1 MDTRKALA
9 LLAYL
14 AVTGEAQRR
23 ESVAALLWPEYD
35 HSHALGALRR
45 TLTSLRRALC
55 DECLEINRETVDI
68 APGANLQFDLARFR
82 RLVSMARTH
91 LSQTSNT
98 IHDCLD
104 ELVEASTLYRDHFM
118 AGFSLRDSPEFDD
131 WQFFQAEALRQELSW
146 VLERLVHG
154 YSELGDYET
163 AIPYA
168 HRWLAMDNLH
178 EPAHRQLMQL
188 FAWSGRR
195 GAALHQYQE
204 CVRILDEELGVAPLE
219 ETTALYEL
227 IRENRLEP
235 PPVIERLHGE
245 PPVPSLSQP
254 PGAVKSPPDGARPY
268 PLVGRS
274 EEWRALLQAYQA
286 VGPDGRLV
294 VLEGEAGIGKT
305 RLAEDFL
312 AQVQA
317 GGGQVFSARCYEGET
332 HLAFAPIVEGL
343 RSLLK
348 RRAGAPWHPA
358 LPDSALVESSRL
370 VPELAGLRP
379 GLGSPQPLEG
389 PGAQNR
395 FLEGLA
401 QTILAAVSDGAP
413 GVIFLDDLHWADEAS
428 LDLLTYL
435 VRRLQGRPA
444 LLLIAWR
451 GEDLPAEHR
460 LRRLLAE
467 SQRSGR
473 AGLLS
478 LSRLSEATVSD
489 LLQAVAPG
497 QDSLHEFGRRLFQE
511 TEGLPF
517 FIIEYL
523 HLIGKAGENAG
534 AQDWSMPGGVRD
546 LLHSRLA
553 QLSETARQLL
563 QAAAV
568 IGRAFDYE
576 VLRSASG
583 RSEEEGVA
591 GMEELAARGLIREFR
606 APAGAAEGEL
616 QRPLFDFSHD
626 KLRLLVYEEISLAR
640 RRLLHRRAAE
650 VLLSRPRAEI
660 PAVSAQIAHHYRQAG
675 NAEAAAEYYLR
686 AGRYARA
693 LFANTEAL
701 AHFGQALALGHPDR
715 AWLNEAVGDLQVLQ
729 GEYNAARA
737 SYETAQALN
746 SDQRSGLARLEHKL
760 GDLHHRLG
768 NWERAEAH
776 FRSALEA
783 SEGVEGARVRAEIYS
798 DWSRTMLHRGENDR
812 ALEFARRALALAEEA
827 ADDGALSQAHN
838 MLGILSRNGGDLEAA
853 RRHLVESLQ
862 FAGSAG
868 HPEAR
873 VAALNNL
880 ALVHAARDDY
890 TEAVEAARGALE
902 ACLLTGDRHREAALH
917 NNLADLYHALG
928 QAELAMEHL
937 RRAVVIFSEIGEE
950 GGTANPEIWKLMEW

>member
-14 AVTGEAQRR
+14 AVSGEAQRR
-23 ESVAALLWPEYD
+23 ETLAALLWPEYD

-55 DECLEINRETVDI
+55 DECLEISRETVEI

-82 RLVSMARTH
+82 RLVTGARAH
-91 LSQTSNT
+91 LAQGNPVR
-98 IHDCLD
+98 DCLE

-146 VLERLVHG
+146 VLERLVQG
-154 YSELGDYET
+154 YSEVGDYDT

-168 HRWLAMDNLH
+168 QRWLVMDNLH
-178 EPAHRQLMQL
+178 EPAHRHLMQL

-195 GAALHQYQE
+195 SAALHQYQE
-204 CVRILDEELGVAPLE
+204 CVRILDAELGVAPLE
-219 ETTALYEL
+219 ETTRLYEL

-235 PPVIERLHGE
+235 PPVAGRA
-245 PPVPSLSQP
+245 PVQGAAPGP
-254 PGAVKSPPDGARPY
+254 DPGAAQIQPDASRSV
-268 PLVGRS
+268 PLVGRAA
-274 EEWRALLQAYQA
+274 EWRLLLEAYQA

-305 RLAEDFL
+305 RLAEEFL

-317 GGGQVFSARCYEGET
+317 SGSLVFSARCYEGET

-343 RSLLK
+343 RGLLE
-348 RRAGAPWHPA
+348 RRTGAPWYQE

-370 VPELAGLRP
+370 LPELAALRP

-395 FLEGLA
+395 FLEGLS
-401 QTILAAVSDGAP
+401 QTILTAVSGGVP

-435 VRRLQGRPA
+435 VRRLQGRAA
-444 LLLIAWR
+444 LLLLAWR
-451 GEDLPAEHR
+451 GEDLPADHR

-473 AGLLS
+473 AVLLS
-478 LSRLSEATVSD
+478 LPRLSEATVGD
-489 LLQAVAPG
+489 LLQVVAPG
-497 QDSLHEFGRRLFQE
+497 RCSLQEFGRRLYQE

-523 HLIGKAGENAG
+523 HLLGKGGEG
-534 AQDWSMPGGVRD
+534 GPSQDWAMPGGVRD

-563 QAAAV
+563 QTAAV
-568 IGRAFDYE
+568 IGRAFDYD
-576 VLRSASG
+576 VLRAASG
-583 RSEEEGVA
+583 RSEEEGIA
-591 GMEELAARGLIREFR
+591 GMEELADRGLIRESR
-606 APAGAAEGEL
+606 AATGAAGGEVP
-616 QRPLFDFSHD
+616 RPLYDFSHD

-640 RRLLHRRAAE
+640 RRLLHKRVAD

-660 PAVSAQIAHHYRQAG
+660 PAASAQIAHHYRLAG
-675 NAEAAAEYYLR
+675 NVEAAAEYYLR
-686 AGRYARA
+686 AGRYARD

-701 AHFGQALALGHPDR
+701 AHFGNALALGHPER
-715 AWLNEAVGDLQVLQ
+715 AWLNEAVGDLQVLR
-729 GEYNAARA
+729 GEYSAARA
-737 SYETAQALN
+737 SFETARALYA
-746 SDQRSGLARLEHKL
+746 DRRADLARLEQKL

-768 NWERAEAH
+768 NWERAETH

-783 SEGVEGARVRAEIYS
+783 STGVTGPVAQAGIFS
-798 DWSRTMLHRGENDR
+798 DWSRTLLQRGENSR
-812 ALEFARRALALAEEA
+812 ALEFARRALTLAEEA
-827 ADDGALSQAHN
+827 GDPGALSQAHN
-838 MLGILSRNGGDLEAA
+838 ILGIIARNDGDLERA
-853 RRHLVESLQ
+853 RMHLQESLQ
-862 FAGSAG
+862 FAERAG
-868 HPEAR
+868 QPEGR
-873 VAALNNL
+873 VRALNNL
-880 ALVHAARDDY
+880 ALVHAARREY
-890 TEAVEAARGALE
+890 GEAVEAARLALE
-902 ACLLTGDRHREAALH
+902 ACTLTGDRHREAALH

-928 QAELAMEHL
+928 QAEQAMDHL
-937 RRAVVIFSEIGEE
+937 RRAVVIFTEIGEE